1 MTAFGRGEAGAD
13 GYRFTIELRT
23 LNHRFCDIRI
33 KLPRKYSDFEEDIK
47 KRVSAKFSRGRI
59 EVSVLADDTLDK
71 VQHLTVDTELAKT
84 YKRLLLILKE
94 ELGLGGDLR
103 LESL

>member
-33 KLPRKYSDFEEDIK
+33 KLPRKYSDF
-47 KRVSAKFSRGRI
+47 
-59 EVSVLADDTLDK
+59 
-71 VQHLTVDTELAKT
+71 
-84 YKRLLLILKE
+84 
-94 ELGLGGDLR
+94 
-103 LESL
+103 